1 MRAPS
6 PPSLGA
12 ASGADA
18 LRGSVL
24 AFPVVSADCHV
35 TEPGD
40 LWLTQ
45 LPASLRER
53 GPRIAVRDGRVG
65 FVVEDR
71 LVRKLPVPAAPGS
84 EGAAS
89 VDFGWGASDPAERL
103 SALAR
108 DGVFAEVI
116 YPNVAFFC
124 CYEIRDP
131 ALQLASCRV
140 YNDWVAERFGREP
153 RCAAVGILPALD
165 LGACAA
171 MLREFPARGIRAG
184 LLPVHSDLRPYND
197 PAWEPVWE
205 TAAGMGVPLSFH
217 AGTGRSQTPAHGP
230 GGAVVNYVVT
240 LAGAIETVAYLCGS
254 GVLERHPELR
264 VVMVEC
270 GAGWLA
276 WTLEAMDDATRE
288 HAAFVRPKLR
298 ELPSFYFRR
307 QGAVTFQRD
316 PVGLA
321 NLAATGERCL
331 LWGSDYP
338 HPEGTWPESQQV
350 LARDFAGVPQASA
363 ERILCRNAAEL
374 YGIPLPEASSG
385 SRGIA

>member
-1 MRAPS
+1 M
-6 PPSLGA
+6 
-12 ASGADA
+12 
-18 LRGSVL
+18 
-24 AFPVVSADCHV
+24 

-40 LWLTQ
+40 LWLRG

-53 GPRIAVRDGRVG
+53 GPRIASRDGRVG

-71 LVRKLPVPAAPGS
+71 VVRSLPAAAPAGS
-84 EGAAS
+84 EGAEA
-89 VDFGWGASDPAERL
+89 VDLGWGAVEPAERVA
-103 SALAR
+103 ALER

-131 ALQLASCRV
+131 ALQVASCRV
-140 YNDWVAERFGREP
+140 YNDWVADRFGSEP
-153 RCAAVGILPALD
+153 RCAPVGLLPALD
-165 LGACAA
+165 PDACVAL
-171 MLREFPARGIRAG
+171 LREFPARGLCAG
-184 LLPVHSDLRPYND
+184 LLPVHSDERPYND

-205 TAAGMGVPLSFH
+205 TAAGAGVPLSFH
-217 AGTGRSQTPAHGP
+217 AGTGRSQTPARGP

-240 LAGAIETVAYLCGS
+240 LSGAIETVAYLCGS

-288 HAAFVRPKLR
+288 HAAFVRPGLR

-321 NLAATGERCL
+321 SLTATGDRCL

-338 HPEGTWPESQQV
+338 HPEGTWPHSQEV
-350 LARDFAGVPQASA
+350 LARDFAAVPEPVA
-363 ERILCRNAAEL
+363 ERILCLNAAEL
-374 YGIPLPEASSG
+374 YHIPLSG
-385 SRGIA
+385 RRRSTRDTA